1 MIFTQEDY
9 RKIEAY
15 LKSKGIKDTEF
26 QFSGSLTG
34 DEEISFIQDGRNVRT
49 TLNKFLE
56 SFRTSNFINV
66 TEIGPSITGRYTLQ
80 EAIDVVPKPSRT
92 EGCIITYID
101 SSDDDWKLY
110 QFLGKAIEDWY
121 DLEMWRNI
129 LSVADTHFKG
139 SFENED
145 LLYEHVPRPEVGDYA
160 FVGLKFNESVIYR
173 CRNRWVW
180 SPTTEKA
187 TDYIKVV
194 IEGNITVGPN
204 GNWFQNGVDTGIKAE
219 GPKGD
224 KGDSIKGDKGDT
236 PILRLEVDE
245 GYVQY
250 GYDGIHW
257 VNLIP
262 LSKFVINTNNTPD
275 NEDIISDNHN
285 QLKFADRKYSSAN
298 NINLGYKILRK
309 NIQGGKNILSQD
321 MLSDTN
327 TIYVIKYDFDL
338 NGQTI
343 NIPRRCKLL
352 FDGGSLSNGKIN
364 SKANIENF
372 GVDGIFTFKDV
383 TFGSYGATLDL
394 SKSILPT
401 VEKEGTYGYDLSL
414 ILNTINK
421 WKADTHYNLNITIIF
436 PWSLNYYIKETIF
449 IAKNVSIDFNGSR
462 ITPINPLDYCFSIS
476 SESKKYDDTDTG
488 MDKEV
493 FIKSFIVDD
502 SFNTKSKI
510 IFCADEREISDIKAL
525 NIGNTLLTYGGYLG
539 KEYPNNHN
547 YIDLKYIHDIKL
559 SNDDRDFY
567 DIVIGKG
574 DGCRLDAIHGCRIR
588 IEGSQGFISSNCIN
602 CGFNIIGSQGTII
615 NHHDEE
621 AKEYIVTNSI
631 VVIQSSKIWKH
642 NRHLINIQDDINY
655 KLYDSPLFQLSKLTL
670 IDVIVS
676 GSFNKDFGN
685 VNDKYYDIYYDNSK
699 CDISPVVEI
708 LGNTKARASTYRE
721 SFPTLGEKLT
731 SNLNIYNRDN
741 TIEPSSG
748 IKLGVQWRENDMVLR
763 DMSNSK
769 YIVIFIYDKDRAIGK
784 KLGEVAVGQSPTDFG
799 VKKQIPI
806 VTISKDF
813 SKIHDG
819 SLYIYHLNDG
829 TTIDYRYV
837 VDLYNNE
844 MYGMDGY
851 NTTGQE
857 TEPSYYLLDTGDAL
871 NNRIGRDYLSEEDS
885 YDECSKVEK
894 VNYINIRAY
903 LSALPKYG
911 KWKIGDEIVINS
923 IIYKYNGSKWVDG
936 NNVPFGTLREGATSS
951 RPTTPPDGFVYKDTT
966 INKLIW
972 YLNGKWYDSTGV
984 EPSVLDTLF
993 N

>member
-194 IEGNITVGPN
+194 IGGNITVGPN

-219 GPKGD
+219 GAKGD

-257 VNLIP
+257 INLIP

-309 NIQGGKNILSQD
+309 NIQGGRNILSQD

-327 TIYVIKYDFDL
+327 TIYEIRYDFDL
-338 NGQTI
+338 NGSTI
-343 NIPRRCKLL
+343 NIPDNCVLYFKGGTFRNGTL
-352 FDGGSLSNGKIN
+352 FLRNTFIIPN
-364 SKANIENF
+364 SPTIE
-372 GVDGIFTFKDV
+372 D
-383 TFGSYGATLDL
+383 
-394 SKSILPT
+394 SILASI
-401 VEKEGTYGYDLSL
+401 KGAYIEGQLNYDKG
-414 ILNTINK
+414 LNTIK
-421 WKADTHYNLNITIIF
+421 WYSGGKWSTLEGAKYGPTSERPVLN
-436 PWSLNYYIKETIF
+436 
-449 IAKNVSIDFNGSR
+449 
-462 ITPINPLDYCFSIS
+462 
-476 SESKKYDDTDTG
+476 
-488 MDKEV
+488 
-493 FIKSFIVDD
+493 D
-502 SFNTKSKI
+502 SN
-510 IFCADEREISDIKAL
+510 
-525 NIGNTLLTYGGYLG
+525 
-539 KEYPNNHN
+539 
-547 YIDLKYIHDIKL
+547 
-559 SNDDRDFY
+559 
-567 DIVIGKG
+567 
-574 DGCRLDAIHGCRIR
+574 
-588 IEGSQGFISSNCIN
+588 
-602 CGFNIIGSQGTII
+602 
-615 NHHDEE
+615 
-621 AKEYIVTNSI
+621 NSI
-631 VVIQSSKIWKH
+631 Q
-642 NRHLINIQDDINY
+642 
-655 KLYDSPLFQLSKLTL
+655 LY
-670 IDVIVS
+670 
-676 GSFNKDFGN
+676 
-685 VNDKYYDIYYDNSK
+685 Y
-699 CDISPVVEI
+699 
-708 LGNTKARASTYRE
+708 
-721 SFPTLGEKLT
+721 
-731 SNLNIYNRDN
+731 
-741 TIEPSSG
+741 
-748 IKLGVQWRENDMVLR
+748 
-763 DMSNSK
+763 
-769 YIVIFIYDKDRAIGK
+769 
-784 KLGEVAVGQSPTDFG
+784 
-799 VKKQIPI
+799 
-806 VTISKDF
+806 
-813 SKIHDG
+813 
-819 SLYIYHLNDG
+819 
-829 TTIDYRYV
+829 
-837 VDLYNNE
+837 
-844 MYGMDGY
+844 
-851 NTTGQE
+851 
-857 TEPSYYLLDTGDAL
+857 
-871 NNRIGRDYLSEEDS
+871 
-885 YDECSKVEK
+885 
-894 VNYINIRAY
+894 
-903 LSALPKYG
+903 
-911 KWKIGDEIVINS
+911 
-923 IIYKYNGSKWVDG
+923 
-936 NNVPFGTLREGATSS
+936 
-951 RPTTPPDGFVYKDTT
+951 DTT
-966 INKLIW
+966 INSLIYW
-972 YLNGKWYDSTGV
+972 NLSEWIDTNGYNPGERNSDG
-984 EPSVLDTLF
+984 TLITKEVII
-993 N
+993 